1 MAPPCWLPFHSSFR
15 EEVLEFLSRWEYLN
29 VNTSSCLPP
38 ASRNPFSRPPG
49 RSLFLCRDDRQLLGL
64 LGLGRHGLCL
74 PLFPPGQEAP
84 AFRESGASSG
94 EADPGSVPEQMF
106 PCREIPPLE
115 GPLPGEVETCRTLMG
130 LKASVL
136 ALEPRFRR
144 RIQNSLDYHLMVSP
158 PLSEASGRKAAG
170 QENLRKNAWANLTVR
185 RAGPGDTDALYPLQ
199 MAYEMEEVIL
209 DPLRFHPQLCYQNL
223 NRQLKEQII
232 YIAEDQGRPV
242 AKAGT
247 NARGFFWAQMGG
259 VYTLPEYRN
268 RGIAAC
274 LAGRLVRDLAG
285 RKKRFCLFVKKEN
298 RPALKVYE
306 KNGFTIAGEFRIT
319 YLGS

>member
-1 MAPPCWLPFHSSFR
+1 M
-15 EEVLEFLSRWEYLN
+15 EFLSRWEYLN

-38 ASRNPFSRPPG
+38 ATRNPFSRSAG
-49 RSLFLCRDDRQLLGL
+49 RSLFLWRDEGRLQGL

-74 PLFPPGQEAP
+74 PLFPPLREDP
-84 AFRESGASSG
+84 AAGGSGASAGQALRRS
-94 EADPGSVPEQMF
+94 DPERFFAS
-106 PCREIPPLE
+106 REFSPLA
-115 GPLPGEVETCRTLMG
+115 GPLPEEVETCRTLMG
-130 LKASVL
+130 LKDSVL

-158 PLSEASGRKAAG
+158 PLSESSGRGTAG
-170 QENLRKNAWANLTVR
+170 GDRHMHAGASFTIR
-185 RAGPGDTDALYPLQ
+185 RAGPEDTDALYPLQ

-232 YIAEDQGRPV
+232 YIAEKEGRPV

-247 NARGFFWAQMGG
+247 NARGFFWVQMGG

-268 RGIAAC
+268 RGIAAS
-274 LAGRLVRDLAG
+274 LAGRLVRELG
-285 RKKRFCLFVKKEN
+285 RRKKRFCLFVKKEN

-319 YLGS
+319 YLGG